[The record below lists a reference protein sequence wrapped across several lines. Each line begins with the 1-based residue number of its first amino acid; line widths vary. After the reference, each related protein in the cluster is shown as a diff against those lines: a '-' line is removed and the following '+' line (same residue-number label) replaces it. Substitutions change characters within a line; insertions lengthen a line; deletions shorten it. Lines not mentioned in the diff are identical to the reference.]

1 MHLAEFNLSVWKID
15 DTSEAAKGFLDKVG
29 QVNAL
34 AERADGFVWRL
45 LDEGRDEKG
54 RTPFGGPDTLV
65 TLSLWE
71 SVEALE
77 QFVWK
82 TVHKRVLDRKGE
94 WFEKL
99 ERHHMVLWWVPE
111 GHRPTLEEAKER
123 LDHRQAH
130 GDTDYAFGWP
140 KQSQMAAE

>member
-82 TVHKRVLDRKGE
+82 TVAWRHGLCLWLAQAVTDGSGVKRYAQ
-94 WFEKL
+94 
-99 ERHHMVLWWVPE
+99 
-111 GHRPTLEEAKER
+111 GHSRR
-123 LDHRQAH
+123 
-130 GDTDYAFGWP
+130 
-140 KQSQMAAE
+140 